1 MNSSFRFST
10 GGDSSLRVLWED
22 DERVVCRGWRL
33 DPDGQ
38 RMAVL
43 AVWPAAEH
51 PTPASLD
58 RLSHEYGLKDELD
71 GIWALRPLELRRESG
86 RTVLVLEDPG
96 GEPLAALPGGP
107 MEAGYFLRLAIGIS
121 SALGQV
127 HKRGLAH
134 KDLKPA
140 HIVVTHGATRCGSLA
155 SASPRACRAADRRPI
170 RPSRLRGRSPTW
182 RPNRPDA

>member
-33 DPDGQ
+33 APDGK

-71 GIWALRPLELRRESG
+71 GIWALRPLELRREGG

-140 HIVVTHGATRCGSLA
+140 HIVVTHGGGEVRLA
-155 SASPRACRAADRRPI
+155 GFGPASRRPPE
-170 RPSRLRGRSPTW
+170 RKA
-182 RPNRPDA
+182 PDPPESIAGTLAYMAPEQT